1 MARMRLQYDLANAPY
16 YLCLTGDGIPS
27 NAAPTAKVLNIGLG
41 TSSTPV
47 LATTSGNIVD
57 IRGKFSHT
65 SGDARNIY
73 NRLYLHGSVG
83 GESLRTFTSV
93 NANLDNAH
101 GAHISLNFVATA
113 AGSECSGLGVAMRA
127 TLHIPN
133 VASWAP
139 TGTYAA
145 ILAEIYSDGTN
156 SDPAGMT
163 ELSLIQISNSGDA
176 TGKADV
182 DTDAFLFS
190 IQGFTAAADTTK
202 LLSSV
207 SLAEFPANSIALRI
221 KVGATTYYI
230 PAVLATELN

>member
-1 MARMRLQYDLANAPY
+1 MARQRLQFDLLDGPFIMGVGGGGENAVHETP
-16 YLCLTGDGIPS
+16 D
-27 NAAPTAKVLNIGLG
+27 AKLLNLG
-41 TSSTPV
+41 TTASPV
-47 LATTSGNIVD
+47 KFSTSGNVVNC
-57 IRGKFSHT
+57 RGYSTHA
-65 SGDARNIY
+65 SGDVRNIY
-73 NRLYLHGSVG
+73 NRLYLYGAGG

-93 NANLDNAH
+93 MTNLGTAH
-101 GAHISLNFVATA
+101 GSHTSLNFAATA
-113 AGSECSGLGVAMRA
+113 GGSECSGLGVVSRN

-145 ILAEIYSDGTN
+145 LQAEIYSDGTA

-163 ELSLIQISNSGDA
+163 ELSFLRFINAGNA

-190 IQGFTAAADTTK
+190 IQGMTAAANKTK

-207 SLAEFPANSIALRI
+207 SLNELPANSVALKI
-221 KVGATTYYI
+221 KIGSGTYWLL
-230 PAVLATELN
+230 AVADAELN